1 MGFQGRYSWQS
12 RAGLQLNRAH
22 IREQRQNAKEGCH
35 ADEPTHFISG
45 TLKEWGLIT
54 LKYIGV

>member
-1 MGFQGRYSWQS
+1 MGFQGRYSRQS

-35 ADEPTHFISG
+35 ADEPTHFIS
-45 TLKEWGLIT
+45 LKEWGLVT